1 MCMMT
6 SQIFKFFDFTKTQKT
21 RYLENETLF
30 FLKIK
35 KSLITHQGLLYDKN
49 NLKAEVTSNV
59 NLFKQKNINQMFD
72 KIQMILMMKKSIS
85 NNRISRLKNTL
96 KSTILVT
103 IVNSNSLYN
112 PDTWTALRYWF

>member
-6 SQIFKFFDFTKTQKT
+6 SQIFKFLDFTKTQKT

-72 KIQMILMMKKSIS
+72 KIQMILMMKKSI
-85 NNRISRLKNTL
+85 
-96 KSTILVT
+96 
-103 IVNSNSLYN
+103 
-112 PDTWTALRYWF
+112 